1 VTAPAMQRSAQLYAR
16 AQGALAG
23 GVASAGK
30 YVFPQP
36 VYAASSSGAEVVDV
50 DGNRYVDLLMGVG
63 VNILGHNHPAVLQS
77 LRRQL
82 ETGLFT
88 RMATES
94 EIELA
99 ELIQACMPH
108 VERMRFAT
116 SGMEAA
122 MMAARVARA
131 WTGRPRIAKF
141 EGNVHG
147 QHDGLAFSGHRKF
160 AGSVDAPAPVRDS
173 AGLWP
178 GLEESVLILPFND
191 LTRAADLIE
200 RNHADLAA
208 VLIEPVAG
216 YGIGAL
222 PADQDF
228 LAGMREITQQYG
240 ILLIW
245 DEIVTGFRVGLGGMA
260 DLVGHQPDLTLLGKV
275 MGGGLPLAAFGGR
288 ADVMEGVLGVNADPG
303 RKVSHAGTFVGH
315 PLAMASGI
323 AVIEELRRTNP
334 YPALNASG
342 EQLRNDL
349 LTSAQR
355 AGLDVQVTGIG
366 SFFQVHFTSKPI
378 RDVRDSVAADQKAQQ
393 QFAHQMIEAGVYL
406 LPNHPGFLSTAH
418 DDRHLA
424 AVRSAADHVFTALAV
439 NAA

>member
-1 VTAPAMQRSAQLYAR
+1 MLSTMPRSAQLYAR
-16 AQGALAG
+16 AQQTLAG

-36 VYAASSSGAEVVDV
+36 IYAASSSGAEVVDI

-63 VNILGHNHPAVLQS
+63 VNILGHNHPAIVQAV
-77 LRRQL
+77 REQL
-82 ETGLFT
+82 ERGLFT

-99 ELIQACMPH
+99 ELVQACMPH

-160 AGSVDAPAPVRDS
+160 GGSVDAPAPVRDS

-178 GLEESVLILPFND
+178 GLEESVLVLPFND
-191 LTRAADLIE
+191 LARAAELIK
-200 RNHADLAA
+200 RNQADLAA

-222 PADQDF
+222 RADQDF
-228 LAGMREITQQYG
+228 LAGIRGITRQYG
-240 ILLIW
+240 LLLIW

-288 ADVMEGVLGVNADPG
+288 ADVMEGVLGAGAEPS

-342 EQLRNDL
+342 DQLRNDL
-349 LTSAQR
+349 RASAR
-355 AGLDVQVTGIG
+355 RSGVSVQVTGIG
-366 SFFQVHFTSKPI
+366 SFFQVHFTNKPI
-378 RDVRDSVAADQKAQQ
+378 RNVRDAIAADQEAQQ
-393 QFAHQMIEAGVYL
+393 SFAHSMIEAGVYL

-418 DDRHLA
+418 DNRHLA
-424 AVRSAADHVFTALAV
+424 AIRSAADRAFAALA
-439 NAA
+439 ADAT